1 MQNSIEI
8 RGNSCTEFG
17 SPVSQYT
24 YRRCLNSLMI
34 QCAAST
40 WSTQS
45 EFFFYFKGAVSRN
58 SAKLGNYKMPVK

>member
-24 YRRCLNSLMI
+24 YIGFFTLSLLKLPNVLMR
-34 QCAAST
+34 SFNLVDT
-40 WSTQS
+40 KRV
-45 EFFFYFKGAVSRN
+45 FFLF
-58 SAKLGNYKMPVK
+58 

>member
-24 YRRCLNSLMI
+24 Y
-34 QCAAST
+34 
-40 WSTQS
+40 W
-45 EFFFYFKGAVSRN
+45 FFHVVIA
-58 SAKLGNYKMPVK
+58 LTP